1 MIHEFKI
8 DPAWFMLL
16 NRIEIYRWLLIV
28 NYLNSQS
35 RILEYFQVYWSVVLV
50 YSLLIPR
57 TRL

>member
-16 NRIEIYRWLLIV
+16 NRIEIYRLLLIV

-57 TRL
+57 TRW